1 MYSLMV
7 VYGFLNYYE
16 GEIRIPNKE
25 LLEKF
30 KKVLNEESDFEIYK
44 NLMNNSKKNVRN
56 YFSKKY
62 KRCL

>member
-1 MYSLMV
+1 MKNEMYSLMV

-44 NLMNNSKKNVRN
+44 NLMNDSKK
-56 YFSKKY
+56 K
-62 KRCL
+62 C